1 MIALGSKGAKQ
12 ETGKRV
18 ANLLSGKIIL
28 VVEDEFLLALQLE
41 ELVESLGGRV
51 RGPYRSL
58 DRAMEARREDF
69 DLAILDI
76 NLGGAM
82 VYPLADDLAERGVP
96 FIFLSGYSGAN
107 LPERF
112 RSVTRLSKPCD
123 PDALIAVLQSHL
135 P

>member
-1 MIALGSKGAKQ
+1 MIGLGSKGSRR
-12 ETGKRV
+12 ETGKRA
-18 ANLLSGKIIL
+18 ANLLSGKTIL

-51 RGPYRSL
+51 RGPYRRL
-58 DRAMEARREDF
+58 DHAMEAARQHDF

-82 VYPLADDLAERGVP
+82 VYPLADDLAERQVP
-96 FIFLSGYSGAN
+96 FVFLSGYSGAN

-123 PDALIAVLQSHL
+123 PDALIAVLQTHL
-135 P
+135 